1 MNIVLKLNFFQVYLY
16 FPAVLMTGGRNVI
29 ECEYLK
35 SAEMHLPSTNTT
47 CSLPKLP
54 QARDDHSQVEVI

>member
-1 MNIVLKLNFFQVYLY
+1 
-16 FPAVLMTGGRNVI
+16 MTGGRNVI
-29 ECEYLK
+29 ECEYLR
-35 SAEMHLPSTNTT
+35 SAEIYLPSTNTS